1 MKFIKK
7 LNPLFLLSKAK
18 EAEGTEV
25 FMVYWHI
32 VTSTPS
38 GSFWDKGRQVSKAF
52 LLEDD
57 AKAFADSLKRA
68 NNLLQN
74 KNNIEVKIIRQK

>member
-1 MKFIKK
+1 MRFIKK
-7 LNPLFLLSKAK
+7 LNPLFRINKAK
-18 EAEGTEV
+18 EAEGAEV
-25 FMVYWHI
+25 FMVYWRT
-32 VTSTPS
+32 VSMS
-38 GSFWDKGRQVSKAF
+38 SFGYWNRGRQVSKAF

-74 KNNIEVKIIRQK
+74 QNNIEVEIIRQK

>member
-7 LNPLFLLSKAK
+7 LNPLFLLSKVK
-18 EAEGTEV
+18 EAKGTEV
-25 FMVYWHI
+25 FMVYWRT
-32 VTSTPS
+32 VGMS
-38 GSFWDKGRQVSKAF
+38 SFGYWNRGRQVSKAF

-74 KNNIEVKIIRQK
+74 ENNIEAEIIRQK

>member
-1 MKFIKK
+1 MKFIEK
-7 LNPLFLLSKAK
+7 LNPLFLLSKVQAAK
-18 EAEGTEV
+18 GAEV
-25 FMVYWHI
+25 FMVYWCI
-32 VTSTPS
+32 VEPTPS
-38 GSFWDKGRQVSKAF
+38 GWYWNKGRQVSKAF

-74 KNNIEVKIIRQK
+74 ENDIEVKIIRQK

>member
-1 MKFIKK
+1 MRFIKK
-7 LNPLFLLSKAK
+7 LNPLFRINKAK
-18 EAEGTEV
+18 EAEGAEV
-25 FMVYWHI
+25 FMVYWCT
-32 VTSTPS
+32 VESSPS
-38 GSFWDKGRQVSKAF
+38 GRFWDKGRQVSKAF

-74 KNNIEVKIIRQK
+74 QNNIEVEIIRQK

>member
-7 LNPLFLLSKAK
+7 LNPLFRINEVK
-18 EAEGTEV
+18 EAEAAEV

-52 LLEDD
+52 LLEED

-74 KNNIEVKIIRQK
+74 ENNIEVEIIRQK